1 MIKEDW
7 EKKEIVDQI
16 QQELLAWY
24 RENKRDLP
32 WRKSK
37 DPYRIWV
44 SEIMLQQ
51 TRVDT
56 VIPYYE
62 RFMRLFPT
70 VEALADAPEDQVI
83 KAWEGLGYYSRARNL
98 HQAAKEVAANHQ
110 GKVPRDLAEISKL
123 KGIGSY
129 TAGAILSIAYDQ
141 KAPAVDGN
149 VMRVF
154 SRIFAIDDDISSAKT
169 KKKMERIAEALIPE
183 GAPGDFNQ
191 ALMELGALICTPTSP
206 QCLFCPVR
214 PVCHAYRLGLEEE
227 LPFKKKAK
235 PPQLVDVVMLVIARD
250 DSWIVEKRPEKG
262 LLSGLWGLPTVER
275 NPGESPTEAAKR
287 YCDTNG
293 IPSANYTVKGEFEHI
308 FSHRHW
314 RVVVVKVPVQQGE
327 FPFPLNW
334 MWIRPEELGD
344 KAFANVYRKALPW
357 CMEKSGRK

>member
-1 MIKEDW
+1 MSNEAW
-7 EKKEIVDQI
+7 E
-16 QQELLAWY
+16 QQEVVEHIRRELLAWY
-24 RENKRDLP
+24 WENKRDLP
-32 WRKSK
+32 WRKTK
-37 DPYRIWV
+37 DPYCIWV

-62 RFMRLFPT
+62 RFISQFPT

-98 HQAAKEVAANHQ
+98 HQAAKVVKEKFH
-110 GKVPRDLAEISKL
+110 GRVPSELHEISKL

-129 TAGAILSIAYDQ
+129 TAGAILSIAFNK

-154 SRIFAIDDDISSAKT
+154 SRFFAIKDDISLVQT
-169 KKKMERIAEALIPE
+169 KKKMERIADAVIPE
-183 GAPGDFNQ
+183 KAPGDFNQ

-214 PVCHAYRLGLEEE
+214 PVCHAYHQGLEEE
-227 LPFKKKAK
+227 LPVKKKKK
-235 PPQLVDVVMLVIARD
+235 PPQLVDMVMLILSLG
-250 DSWIVEKRPEKG
+250 DSWIVEKRSEQG
-262 LLSGLWGLPTVER
+262 LLSGLWGLPTVEKQK
-275 NPGESPTEAAKR
+275 NESPIETAKR
-287 YCDTNG
+287 YCDINRL
-293 IPSANYTVKGEFEHI
+293 PASNYMLKGTFSHI

-314 RVVVVKVPVQQGE
+314 KVVVVKIPLHGK
-327 FPFPLNW
+327 FPL
-334 MWIRPEELGD
+334 PEQWVWVNSEDVGE

-357 CMEKSGRK
+357 CMEKE